1 MEKLGI
7 QLIILGIFTRTTFP
21 GIVAGAKED
30 YTDSTGYIL
39 VKKTKGIELY
49 EKWIDL
55 SSELKARE
63 VKVVYTIHA
72 TMESAAALLDNEAK
86 AIQWNKG
93 SRLYKIIPIDDNS
106 WISYIQYDLPWP
118 FDNQDCVLQY
128 TAYYLAY
135 NNIVVD
141 FRSVDHEI
149 FPSLKNVSRLD
160 KVKGRWTFKETPNGT
175 RVEYLITTTPST
187 TLPRWVTDPIVR
199 NNLIDTMNEF
209 RNILEVIKN

>member
-7 QLIILGIFTRTTFP
+7 QILILGIFTGTTFP
-21 GIVAGAKED
+21 GIVTEAEEG

-39 VKKTKGIELY
+39 AKKAKGIELY
-49 EKWIDL
+49 EKWIDI

-63 VKVVYTIHA
+63 VKVVYTVQA

-86 AIQWNKG
+86 AIHWNKG
-93 SRLYKIIPIDDNS
+93 SRLYRIIPMDDNS
-106 WISYIQYDLPWP
+106 WGSYIQYDLPWP
-118 FDNQDCVLQY
+118 LDNQDCVLQY
-128 TAYYLAY
+128 NAYYLAY
-135 NNIVVD
+135 NNIVID

-149 FPSLKNVSRLD
+149 FPTLKNVSRLD

-199 NNLIDTMNEF
+199 NNLIDTMDEF